1 MNSSFLNKNKNKNK
15 NGLKEEKKN
24 NGNSTSKNKETE
36 KIKKEIEENKKHAL
50 KFFEENLNY
59 TIKKYENNKGSP
71 LSNKNYL
78 IFKQKLNNFKQ
89 NLKIEGKRK
98 LKAFMGE
105 EIVLTNEEK
114 EYLKQK
120 KMNEQKRKKEIIGKR
135 ILLVDLNIPNNK
147 KKDVTKIKN
156 LENINISRLLKTI
169 TNSEIN
175 NLKLNTGN
183 IDEFLKKKAKIFIK
197 NNPNNWKKELS
208 QSTVEP
214 VRRFGTLTN
223 KKRNELSKRINFN
236 PNTQNV
242 YINNK

>member
-1 MNSSFLNKNKNKNK
+1 MNTSFLNKNKNKNGVK
-15 NGLKEEKKN
+15 
-24 NGNSTSKNKETE
+24 
-36 KIKKEIEENKKHAL
+36 
-50 KFFEENLNY
+50 EENLNN

-71 LSNKNYL
+71 LSNKNYS

-89 NLKIEGKRK
+89 NLNNFKQNLNIEGKRK

-105 EIVLTNEEK
+105 EIVITNEEK

-169 TNSEIN
+169 TSSEIN
-175 NLKLNTGN
+175 NLKLNTDN
-183 IDEFLKKKAKIFIK
+183 IDKFLKKKAKNFIK
-197 NNPNNWKKELS
+197 NNPNNWKKLS
-208 QSTVEP
+208 QSTVKP
-214 VRRFGTLTN
+214 VRKFGTLTN
-223 KKRNELSKRINFN
+223 KKRNELRERITFN